1 MTLWNDL
8 IAPLWNDLIAQA
20 DARDRELQTA
30 AEIEKA
36 KAAHHARTATTAAL
50 ADALE
55 WIAGP
60 GIAVVALESARYS
73 NTGTVGHAKVDG
85 VQFTV
90 TGKAVCITKNC
101 ETCSHLLWGPDLF
114 RTDWPNRE
122 KYRTAVND
130 KIVSVL
136 RGTTKWYDGPDTSNF
151 PVHKCA
157 KTVYVMVDI
166 RTGAVAEL
174 EAKGTDA
181 AKTEALARLHYRVEV
196 RART

>member
-1 MTLWNDL
+1 MTLWSDL
-8 IAPLWNDLIAQA
+8 LAHADERDQQLQIAI
-20 DARDRELQTA
+20 ET
-30 AEIEKA
+30 EKA
-36 KAAHHARTATTAAL
+36 KAAHHARSETTATL
-50 ADALE
+50 ADALS
-55 WIAGP
+55 WIVGP
-60 GIAVVALESARYS
+60 GIAVVALALESARYS

-90 TGKAVCITKNC
+90 VGKAVCITKNC

-122 KYRTAVND
+122 KYRTAVQD

-136 RGTTKWYDGPDTSNF
+136 RGTAKWYDGPDVINF

-157 KTVYVMVDI
+157 KTVYVMVDN

-181 AKTEALARLHYRVEV
+181 AKTEALARLHYRVES
-196 RART
+196 RTRT